1 MTIHASPQ
9 NLRELIDARAAGRG
23 SASFM
28 LNAQNDASLSFAQ
41 LKAETDKLRSNL
53 AQAGLAPGDKVSVY
67 LPNGPLPAILL
78 LGIMASGLVVNPVN
92 LLSQPSQLLH
102 VLRHSDTRLV
112 FTCREYLPPLEQ
124 ALAQI
129 ERRIAIVLCDPE
141 SMHVPWVPEL
151 SADGAANADADSDSL
166 ATHAISSDEPALI
179 MYTSGTTGV
188 PKGVLLSHANLLAN
202 AAATTEA
209 HQLNASDR
217 VMVSLPLYHINALV
231 VALITPLFHGGSL
244 VMAPKFSAK
253 TFWADVCRFECT
265 WINVVPTIIAYLLND
280 EADNESNNDGARDLS
295 RLRFCRSASAALAPE
310 HHRAF
315 EARFGLGIIETMGL
329 TETAAP
335 SFSNP
340 LDANA
345 RRVGS
350 VGQPTGALAAIMDID
365 GRFLPAGERGEIVL
379 QGPNVM
385 LGYYKD
391 PSRTKDAFTSDGWLR
406 TGDIGYQDADG
417 FFYVTGRSKE
427 LIIKGGENIAPREID
442 EAVLKHPKVLDAAAV
457 GVPHPE
463 YGQEIAV
470 YLVMR
475 DGAEFDAAD
484 LRRHC
489 LVELGNYK
497 CPSRFVQMDELPRGP
512 SGKLQRLKL
521 LEQPA

>member
-1 MTIHASPQ
+1 MTINKQ
-9 NLRELIDARAAGRG
+9 LRNLGELIESRAAERG
-23 SASFM
+23 AEPFM
-28 LNAQNDASLSFAQ
+28 LDVQSGLALSFQQ
-41 LKAETDKLRSNL
+41 LKEESDKLRANL
-53 AQAGLAPGDKVSVY
+53 DAIGLRPGDKVSVY

-78 LGIMASGLVVNPVN
+78 LAIMASGMVVNPIN
-92 LLSQPSQLLH
+92 LLSQPSQLVH
-102 VLRHSDTRLV
+102 VLSHSDTRLV
-112 FTCREYLPPLEQ
+112 FTCKEYLPSLTQ
-124 ALAQI
+124 ALRQV
-129 ERRIAIVLCDPE
+129 EREVAVVVCEPD
-141 SMHVPWVPEL
+141 SMQLPLVPSLPAL
-151 SADGAANADADSDSL
+151 SSARDAPGGGL
-166 ATHAISSDEPALI
+166 IGHQVQPDEAALI

-202 AAATTEA
+202 ANSITNV
-209 HQLNASDR
+209 HQLGESDR

-244 VMAPKFSAK
+244 LMSPRFSAR
-253 TFWADVCRFECT
+253 TFWADVCKFRCT

-280 EADNESNNDGARDLS
+280 EAGAQGHDLKP
-295 RLRFCRSASAALAPE
+295 LKFCRSASAALAPE

-335 SFSNP
+335 AFSNP
-340 LDANA
+340 LDAGA
-345 RRVGS
+345 RRIGS
-350 VGQPTGALAAIMDID
+350 VGHPTGMQAAIMGQD
-365 GRFLPAGERGEIVL
+365 GCILAAGERGEIVL

-391 PSRTKDAFTSDGWLR
+391 PARTRESFTADGWLR
-406 TGDIGYQDADG
+406 TGDIGYQDGDG

-475 DGAEFDAAD
+475 EGAEFDMSD
-484 LRRHC
+484 MRRHC
-489 LVELGNYK
+489 LAELGNYK
-497 CPSRFVQMDELPRGP
+497 CPSRFVLMDELPRGP
-512 SGKLQRLKL
+512 SGKLQRLRL
-521 LEQPA
+521 LESAA

>member
-1 MTIHASPQ
+1 MTIHKQ
-9 NLRELIDARAAGRG
+9 LRNLAELIDTRAEERG
-23 SASFM
+23 SAAFM
-28 LNAQNDASLSFAQ
+28 LNAHNAAELSFQQ
-41 LKAETDKLRSNL
+41 LRDETQKLRENL
-53 AQAGLAPGDKVSVY
+53 DAIGLQPGDKVSVY
-67 LPNGPLPAILL
+67 MPNGPLPAILL
-78 LGIMASGLVVNPVN
+78 LAIMASGLVVNPVN
-92 LLSQPSQLLH
+92 LLSQPSQLVH
-102 VLRHSDTRLV
+102 VLGHSDTRLV
-112 FTCREYLPPLEQ
+112 FTSKEHLPTLTQ
-124 ALAQI
+124 ALNQLDRA
-129 ERRIAIVLCDPE
+129 VTVVVCDPE
-141 SMHVPWVPEL
+141 SMHVPLVGPL
-151 SADGAANADADSDSL
+151 LGSTDSARSGSL
-166 ATHAISSDEPALI
+166 MAHQIQPDEPALI

-202 AAATTEA
+202 ANSTTDA
-209 HQLNASDR
+209 HQLGESDR

-244 VMAPKFSAK
+244 VMAAKFSAK
-253 TFWADVCRFECT
+253 TFWADVCQFQCT

-280 EADNESNNDGARDLS
+280 EAGAGGRDLS
-295 RLRFCRSASAALAPE
+295 RLKFCRSASAALAPE

-340 LDANA
+340 LDAA
-345 RRVGS
+345 QRRVGS
-350 VGQPTGALAAIMDID
+350 VGRPTGALGAVMDID
-365 GRFLPAGERGEIVL
+365 GRFLPTGERGEIVL

-391 PSRTKDAFTSDGWLR
+391 PVRTKESFTTDGWLR
-406 TGDIGYQDADG
+406 TGDIGFQDADG
-417 FFYVTGRSKE
+417 FFFVTGRSKE

-489 LVELGNYK
+489 LAELGNYK
-497 CPSRFVQMDELPRGP
+497 CPSRFVLMDELPRGP
-512 SGKLQRLKL
+512 SGKLQRLRL
-521 LEQPA
+521 LDQPA

>member
-1 MTIHASPQ
+1 MTIIKQLCSMA
-9 NLRELIDARAAGRG
+9 ELIEARAAERG
-23 SASFM
+23 SEPFM
-28 LNAQNDASLSFAQ
+28 LDAQSGAALSFQQ
-41 LKAETDKLRSNL
+41 LKEETDRLRKNL
-53 AQAGLAPGDKVSVY
+53 EASGLQPGDKVSVY
-67 LPNGPLPAILL
+67 MPNGPLPAILL
-78 LGIMASGLVVNPVN
+78 LAIMASGLQVNPIN
-92 LLSQPSQLLH
+92 LLSQSSQLVY
-102 VLRHSDTRLV
+102 VLSHSDTRLV
-112 FTCREYLPPLEQ
+112 FTCKEYLPSLAQ
-124 ALAQI
+124 ALRQV
-129 ERRIAIVLCDPE
+129 EREVAVVVCEPE
-141 SMHVPWVPEL
+141 SMQVPVVPAVAAVSALPSAPSASSGAL
-151 SADGAANADADSDSL
+151 SGQQIQA
-166 ATHAISSDEPALI
+166 DEPALI

-202 AAATTEA
+202 ASSTSEA
-209 HQLNASDR
+209 HQLGVQDR

-244 VMAPKFSAK
+244 VMSPRFSAR
-253 TFWADVCRFECT
+253 TFWADVCQWRCT

-280 EADNESNNDGARDLS
+280 EAGAQGHDLTQ
-295 RLRFCRSASAALAPE
+295 LKFCRSASAALAPE

-335 SFSNP
+335 AFSNP
-340 LDANA
+340 LQASA

-350 VGQPTGALAAIMDID
+350 VGRPTGTLAAIMGAD
-365 GRFLPAGERGEIVL
+365 GQFLAAGERGEIVL

-391 PSRTKDAFTSDGWLR
+391 PVRTQESFTPDGWLR
-406 TGDIGYQDADG
+406 TGDVGYQDADG

-442 EAVLKHPKVLDAAAV
+442 EAVLKHPKVLEAAAV

-475 DGAEFDAAD
+475 DGAEFDAAEM
-484 LRRHC
+484 RRHC
-489 LVELGNYK
+489 LAELGNYK
-497 CPSRFVQMDELPRGP
+497 CPSRFVLMNELPRGP
-512 SGKLQRLKL
+512 SGKLQRLRL
-521 LEQPA
+521 LEPAA